1 ERIKEELRSGKGV
14 KLAIADGYKN
24 AYSAIIDSNVTTL
37 LTGLVLYALGSGPI
51 KGFATTL
58 VIGILTSLFSA
69 IFVTRLI
76 YEARLKKTSNLTFS
90 VKATENFLKGIN
102 FDFIGA
108 RKTAYLISGIIIGVG
123 IISLC
128 VRGLNLGLDFK
139 GGRTYVVRFEQPVS
153 TDQVADNLENVFG
166 IRPQVVTYGDDNQV
180 KITTTYKI
188 DETGYDDEAEDLLY
202 QGLSSMIGSGV
213 SKETFLS
220 DYRVSSETVGPT
232 IAADIKIR
240 AIWSI
245 FFALI
250 IMFTYIF
257 IRFRNWQYG
266 LGAVVALMHDALVVI
281 GIFSLL
287 YGILPFS
294 MEIDQ
299 AFIAAI
305 LTLIGYSVN
314 DTVVIF
320 DRIREYR
327 GLYRKR
333 PLKEVLNIAINDT
346 LSRTVITS
354 ITTFLTVFTIF
365 LFGGE
370 TIRGF
375 VFALMIGIISG
386 VYSTVFIATAL
397 VYDTTKEKG
406 EALSSNEKKAIK

>member
-1 ERIKEELRSGKGV
+1 
-14 KLAIADGYKN
+14 
-24 AYSAIIDSNVTTL
+24 
-37 LTGLVLYALGSGPI
+37 
-51 KGFATTL
+51 
-58 VIGILTSLFSA
+58 
-69 IFVTRLI
+69 
-76 YEARLKKTSNLTFS
+76 FS

-188 DETGYDDEAEDLLY
+188 EETGYDDEAEDLLY
-202 QGLSSMIGSGV
+202 QGLSSMIGGGV

-305 LTLIGYSVN
+305 LTIIGYSVN

-354 ITTFLTVFTIF
+354 VTTFLTVFTIF

-375 VFALMIGIISG
+375 VFALMVGIISG
-386 VYSTVFIATAL
+386 VYSTIFIATAL

-406 EALSSNEKKAIK
+406 EALVSNEKKAIK